1 MKKTANRFFN
11 RKKNKESYIRN
22 QQEDQVFINRNNY
35 RLSKM
40 KNNKNK
46 YIYMILSVIIIY
58 I

>member
-46 YIYMILSVIIIY
+46 YIYMILSLE
-58 I
+58 